1 MSAYFHLYLKMSGSI
16 VHRCSLRNPLLRRTF
31 GEYRY
36 NGHYCMWIE
45 SEDHNELKQKIH
57 SSHCESAGKLFSYPS
72 IADMIHDTWFTTLRL
87 RLLFIDNPENL
98 AEVLAFSTLL
108 VAYKKSHSGS
118 KLLKKVSKLAEF
130 IVHKIRESL
139 LHSCILRNSLQ
150 F

>member
-1 MSAYFHLYLKMSGSI
+1 MYILNFVARIFSDFFKWIMSAYFHLYLKMSGSI
-16 VHRCSLRNPLLRRTF
+16 VHQCSLRNPLLRRTF

-98 AEVLAFSTLL
+98 AEVLAFST
-108 VAYKKSHSGS
+108 YKNVTVVQNYS
-118 KLLKKVSKLAEF
+118 KKF
-130 IVHKIRESL
+130 Q
-139 LHSCILRNSLQ
+139 N
-150 F
+150 